1 MKFSKLSQLFLV
13 SSIGLLVATLLT
25 ACQIVTIDYVFVASS
40 AGLGTSGDGQIDT
53 YAVDSESGALRTG
66 AASVSSGGVNPVSM
80 AVTTDYANLYVAN
93 KTDST
98 VVHFTI
104 GLNGVLTAKDTMTT
118 SHSPVALAVDTA
130 GKYLYVVSGPT
141 PAVITAYPLSS
152 GTIGAATSSPTPL
165 SLAGY
170 GSDILAPTGV
180 AVLANTTT
188 IPGNGIYVTLY
199 DQSAY
204 NPGCTPTPPATTC
217 ITSTANP
224 GWIFGFTA
232 GSGGAL
238 TPISGSPWKAG
249 IKPSAVAADPT
260 DRFVYVTD
268 YANNQLIGYTIQ
280 DGSVLSFMINGP
292 FSTASEPSAI
302 VVDPRGKYIYVAN
315 ALSDTVSAYAIDLPT
330 GTPSAAVNTTGSATN
345 STDPEPVAIV
355 IDPSLGRFV
364 YTANLLGNSV
374 SGFQLNPN
382 AGTLTATQSTPYPT
396 ADRPAAL
403 VVVPHGN
410 HAIQTVAP

>member
-66 AASVSSGGVNPVSM
+66 APSVSSGGVNPVSM
-80 AVTTDYANLYVAN
+80 AVTSDYANLYVAN
-93 KTDST
+93 KTSST
-98 VVHFTI
+98 VAHFTI
-104 GLNGVLTAKDTMTT
+104 GVNGVLTAKDTITT
-118 SHSPVALAVDTA
+118 SNSPVAMAVDTA

-141 PAVITAYPLSS
+141 PAVVTAYPLSS
-152 GTIGAATSSPTPL
+152 GTIGTAVSQQTF

-170 GSDILAPTGV
+170 GSDILAPTGI
-180 AVLANTTT
+180 AVLANTTA

-204 NPGCTPTPPATTC
+204 NPGGTTG
-217 ITSTANP
+217 STANP

-315 ALSDTVSAYAIDLPT
+315 ALSATVSAYAIDLPT